1 MMTQSPPAPRIFYG
15 WIVMVA
21 CLLVTMVS
29 SGTMMA
35 FGVFINPM
43 SADLGWS
50 HSVLS
55 FSYAVSSIVSGVG
68 ILAVG
73 SILHVYSIRAL
84 LFWGCVIHGLGLYM
98 TSTVTTVTMFY
109 FWYGFV
115 SAIGRSVFILVSTTL
130 ITRWFVKRRGIAM
143 GITMSGSG
151 LGPFILSPV
160 VTWMIVRWDWQT
172 AFVMQATVMTTVVA
186 LMCLVLRNYPQ
197 DIGLKPYG
205 AEPEAPAPPAPVAT
219 PKRTPS
225 TSTDSIGQL
234 WRRVLRMEGFWTL
247 SMINFFCC
255 MCHSIPLVHV
265 VGFAESSGLSAFA
278 AAWVLSLMSLSSI
291 AGRIVWGVF
300 ADCNGVRLTL
310 FFTLFIQG
318 ALVLWLVNTQDPVIF
333 FLYAV
338 VWGFGFGGVNT
349 QYGVVA
355 RELYGARHFGPGFSG
370 QMCFAMVGM
379 AAGGFLGGYL
389 YDLSNSYVFSW
400 FVSFGSGLISS
411 FLAMDLLVQN
421 ERLKAK
427 AAKAVVV
434 AEKPRPAHAAG
445 D

>member
-1 MMTQSPPAPRIFYG
+1 MVAHSPSAPRIFYG
-15 WIVMVA
+15 WIIMVA
-21 CLLVTMVS
+21 CLFITMAS

-50 HSVLS
+50 HSILS
-55 FSYAVSSIVSGVG
+55 FSYAVSSIVSGIG
-68 ILAVG
+68 ILVVG
-73 SILHVYSIRAL
+73 SMLHVYSIRAL
-84 LFWGCVIHGLGLYM
+84 LFWGCLIHGLGLYM
-98 TSTVTTVTMFY
+98 TSMVTTVAMFY

-115 SAIGRSVFILVSTTL
+115 SSLGRSVFILVSTTL

-143 GITMSGSG
+143 GVTMSGSG

-172 AFVMQATVMTTVVA
+172 AFVMQATVMTAIVV

-197 DIGLKPYG
+197 DMGLQPYG
-205 AEPEAPAPPAPVAT
+205 AEPDALAPPPPQAASKRAPSPATSKDSVA
-219 PKRTPS
+219 
-225 TSTDSIGQL
+225 QL

-247 SMINFFCC
+247 SLINFFCC

-265 VGFAESSGLSAFA
+265 VGFAETSGLSAFA
-278 AAWVLSLMSLSSI
+278 AAWVLSLMSLSAI
-291 AGRIVWGVF
+291 AGRIAWGIF
-300 ADCNGVRLTL
+300 ADRHGVRLTL
-310 FFTLFIQG
+310 FFTLFMQG
-318 ALVLWLVNTQDPVIF
+318 TLVLWLVNTQDPVIF
-333 FLYAV
+333 FLYAI

-355 RELYGARHFGPGFSG
+355 RELYGQRYFGPGFSG

-389 YDLSNSYVFSW
+389 YDLSSSYIASW
-400 FVSFGSGLISS
+400 LVSFGSGLISS
-411 FLAMDLLVQN
+411 LLAMDLLVQN
-421 ERLKAK
+421 ERLKA
-427 AAKAVVV
+427 ARTTSV
-434 AEKPRPAHAAG
+434 AETPRPAHAAG

>member
-1 MMTQSPPAPRIFYG
+1 MVTQSLPAPRLFYG

-21 CLLVTMVS
+21 CLFVTMVS

-55 FSYAVSSIVSGVG
+55 FSYAVSSIVSGLG

-73 SILHVYSIRAL
+73 SILHVYSIRML
-84 LFWGCVIHGLGLYM
+84 LFWGCIIHGLGLYM
-98 TSTVTTVTMFY
+98 TSTVTTVAMFY

-115 SAIGRSVFILVSTTL
+115 SSVGRSVFILVSTTL

-160 VTWMIVRWDWQT
+160 VTWMIFRWDWQT
-172 AFVMQATVMTTVVA
+172 AFVMQAIVMTTVVA
-186 LMCLVLRNYPQ
+186 LMCLVLRNYPH
-197 DIGLKPYG
+197 DLGLKPYG
-205 AEPEAPAPPAPVAT
+205 AAPDTPEAPTPRAT
-219 PKRTPS
+219 PKRPAPKPA
-225 TSTDSIGQL
+225 DSIGQL
-234 WRRVLRMEGFWTL
+234 WRRVLHMEGFWTL

-255 MCHSIPLVHV
+255 TCHSIPLVHV
-265 VGFAESSGLSAFA
+265 VSFAESSGLSSWS

-291 AGRIVWGVF
+291 AGRIAWGLF
-300 ADCNGVRLTL
+300 ADRNGVRLTL

-318 ALVLWLVNTQDPVIF
+318 TLVLWLVNTQDPVIF

-355 RELYGARHFGPGFSG
+355 RELYGSRYFGPGFSG
-370 QMCFAMVGM
+370 QMCFSMIGM
-379 AAGGFLGGYL
+379 ATGGFLGGYL
-389 YDLSNSYVFSW
+389 YDLSSSYVASW
-400 FVSFGSGLISS
+400 LVSFGSGLISS
-411 FLAMDLLVQN
+411 LLAMDLLVQN
-421 ERLKAK
+421 ERTK
-427 AAKAVVV
+427 AAQATAV
-434 AEKPRPAHAAG
+434 AGQAQPAQAAG

>member
-1 MMTQSPPAPRIFYG
+1 
-15 WIVMVA
+15 
-21 CLLVTMVS
+21 
-29 SGTMMA
+29 
-35 FGVFINPM
+35 
-43 SADLGWS
+43 
-50 HSVLS
+50 
-55 FSYAVSSIVSGVG
+55 
-68 ILAVG
+68 
-73 SILHVYSIRAL
+73 
-84 LFWGCVIHGLGLYM
+84 M
-98 TSTVTTVTMFY
+98 TSTVSTVAMFY

-115 SAIGRSVFILVSTTL
+115 SSVGRSVFILVSTTL

-172 AFVMQATVMTTVVA
+172 AFVMQATVMTIVVV
-186 LMCLVLRNYPQ
+186 LMCFVLRNYPQ
-197 DIGLKPYG
+197 DMGLKPYG
-205 AEPEAPAPPAPVAT
+205 AAPDVPVPPTPQAAPDR
-219 PKRTPS
+219 KPS
-225 TSTDSIGQL
+225 SESIGQL
-234 WRRVLRMEGFWTL
+234 WSRVLRMQGFWSL

-291 AGRIVWGVF
+291 AGRIAWGLF
-300 ADCNGVRLTL
+300 ADRHGVRLTL

-318 ALVLWLVNTQDPVIF
+318 SLVLWLVNTQDPVIF

-355 RELYGARHFGPGFSG
+355 RELYGSRYFGPGFSG
-370 QMCFAMVGM
+370 QMCFAMIGM
-379 AAGGFLGGYL
+379 AGGGFLGGYL
-389 YDLSNSYVFSW
+389 YDLSSSYVASW
-400 FVSFGSGLISS
+400 LVSFGSGLISS
-411 FLAMDLLVQN
+411 LLAMDLLVQN
-421 ERLKAK
+421 ERVQTKQP
-427 AAKAVVV
+427 AAAQT
-434 AEKPRPAHAAG
+434 ARLAQISG

>member
-1 MMTQSPPAPRIFYG
+1 MASPSSPAPRLFYG

-73 SILHVYSIRAL
+73 SIMHTHSVRSL

-98 TSTVTTVTMFY
+98 TGTVTTVAGFY

-115 SAIGRSVFILVSTTL
+115 SSVGRSVFILVSTTL
-130 ITRWFVKRRGIAM
+130 ITRWFETRRGIAM

-160 VTWMIVRWDWQT
+160 VTWMILRWDWQT
-172 AFVMQATVMTTVVA
+172 AFMMQAVVMTVVVA
-186 LMCLVLRNYPQ
+186 LMCLVLRNYPH
-197 DIGLKPYG
+197 DMGLRPYG
-205 AEPEAPAPPAPVAT
+205 AASAPPVPPIASPQ
-219 PKRTPS
+219 PKPS
-225 TSTDSIGQL
+225 QPSDSIGQL

-247 SMINFFCC
+247 SFINFFCC

-265 VGFAESSGLSAFA
+265 VGFAETSGLSAFA
-278 AAWVLSLMSLSSI
+278 AAWILSLLSLSSI
-291 AGRIVWGVF
+291 VGRIVWGVF
-300 ADCNGVRLTL
+300 ADRNGVRLTL
-310 FFTLFIQG
+310 FLTLFMQG

-333 FLYAV
+333 FLYAI

-355 RELYGARHFGPGFSG
+355 RELYGSRHFGPGFSG

-379 AAGGFLGGYL
+379 AAGGFFGGYL
-389 YDLSNSYVFSW
+389 YDISNSYVASW
-400 FVSFGSGLISS
+400 LVSFGSGLISS
-411 FLAMDLLVQN
+411 LLAMDLLVQN
-421 ERLKAK
+421 ERIK
-427 AAKAVVV
+427 AAQAVKAARTAQTSSV
-434 AEKPRPAHAAG
+434 
-445 D
+445 

>member
-1 MMTQSPPAPRIFYG
+1 MVTQSLPAPRLFYG

-21 CLLVTMVS
+21 CLLITMVS

-43 SADLGWS
+43 SVDLGWS

-55 FSYAVSSIVSGVG
+55 FSYAVSAIVSGLG

-73 SILHVYSIRAL
+73 SVLHVYSIRVL

-98 TSTVTTVTMFY
+98 TSTVTTVAMFY

-115 SAIGRSVFILVSTTL
+115 SSIGRSVFILVSTTL

-160 VTWMIVRWDWQT
+160 VTWMILRWDCQT

-186 LMCLVLRNYPQ
+186 LMCLVLRNYPH
-197 DIGLKPYG
+197 DMGLKPYG
-205 AEPEAPAPPAPVAT
+205 AAPDAPEAPT
-219 PKRTPS
+219 PKVTPNRTPPKS
-225 TSTDSIGQL
+225 AESIGQL

-247 SMINFFCC
+247 STINFFCC

-265 VGFAESSGLSAFA
+265 VGFAETSGLSAFA

-291 AGRIVWGVF
+291 AGRIVWGLF
-300 ADCNGVRLTL
+300 ADRHGVRLTL

-318 ALVLWLVNTQDPVIF
+318 TLVLWLVNTQDPVIF

-355 RELYGARHFGPGFSG
+355 RELYGSRYFGPGFSG

-379 AAGGFLGGYL
+379 AAGGFFGGYL
-389 YDLSNSYVFSW
+389 YDLSNSYIASW
-400 FVSFGSGLISS
+400 LVSFGSGLISS
-411 FLAMDLLVQN
+411 LLAMDLLVQS
-421 ERLKAK
+421 ERTK
-427 AAKAVVV
+427 AAQAMPV
-434 AEKPRPAHAAG
+434 AEEARPAHAAG